1 MAGKDQLLRSVPG
14 VGEQVSVTLLA
25 ELPELGTLGRKQ
37 IAALVGVAPFSR
49 DSGPHRGKRAVWG
62 GRTRV
67 RDVLYMG
74 ALVGSRHNPVLRGL
88 YQRLLTAGK
97 PKKVA
102 LTACMRKLLTI
113 LNAMVKSGQP
123 WSPPVVTPGHP
134 RLRLYDCA
142 IPARV

>member
-1 MAGKDQLLRSVPG
+1 MVAEKNRMSRAIPEVRPRIQAHITWLEQELKDLDGDLRESIRSSPVWRAKDRLLRSVPG

-67 RDVLYMG
+67 RAVLYMG

-88 YQRLLTAGK
+88 
-97 PKKVA
+97 
-102 LTACMRKLLTI
+102 
-113 LNAMVKSGQP
+113 
-123 WSPPVVTPGHP
+123 
-134 RLRLYDCA
+134 
-142 IPARV
+142 